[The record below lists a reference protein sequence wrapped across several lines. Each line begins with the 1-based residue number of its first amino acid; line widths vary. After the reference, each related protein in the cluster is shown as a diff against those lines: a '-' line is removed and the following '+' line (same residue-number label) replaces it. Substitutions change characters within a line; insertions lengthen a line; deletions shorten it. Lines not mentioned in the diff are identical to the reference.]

1 MQKST
6 WQQTVKEKLE
16 ILQNTAYFVLMI
28 VVVIM
33 KVFPNNM
40 QTAADT
46 VANF

>member
-6 WQQTVKEKLE
+6 WHQTVKEKLE
-16 ILQNTAYFVLMI
+16 IYCTAYFVLMI